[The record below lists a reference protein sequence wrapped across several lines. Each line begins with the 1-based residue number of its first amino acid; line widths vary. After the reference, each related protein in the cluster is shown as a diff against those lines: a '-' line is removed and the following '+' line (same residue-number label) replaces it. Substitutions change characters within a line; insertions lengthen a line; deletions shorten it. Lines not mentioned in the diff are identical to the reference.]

1 MLASVMPASAS
12 GFTVWDWAVVFAY
25 LGLTTWLGAAMAGKQ
40 ATVRDFFLAGRKL
53 PWFAVSGS
61 IIATEISALTF
72 VSVPW
77 EVARPGGNL
86 TYLQTGLLGSVLA
99 RVLVGY
105 FLVPRYFEREIY
117 SPYDFMANELGGSV
131 RSMVTALFT
140 VGTLL
145 AQGTRIYLTSQ
156 VLMVL
161 IPGELGWLS
170 THLGLDPLAWSIA
183 LISVVAIG
191 WTLLGGMSTVV
202 WTDVLLFLCFLI
214 GAVVLLGVVF
224 GNLAGGAAEYLRVGS
239 QAKDCGPV
247 LAPPGFDWGKF
258 TLFEFSPDPTKAF
271 TIWTALIAITWG
283 SLNAYGTDQLLVQ
296 RMFCC
301 RNVREARWAIISSAA
316 SQVVT
321 ITVLLVGVGLYVYY
335 QANPLSGTTA
345 ALLAEKGDRI
355 LPIFVAQVVPVGLKG
370 FIIAAVFA
378 AAISTVMG
386 VLTSLS
392 QTSLTAFFHHA
403 SPEQSYRLGR
413 RMIVAWGVALALLA
427 YLTDQVAS
435 QYPSILQ
442 LGLAMASFVG
452 GALLAGVALAFF
464 RLGIDGRGYLF
475 SAPLSALCVFALAS
489 HEPWAWW
496 TCVAGCLVLLATWIV
511 HISKPATAN
520 DADPTPALGKSI
532 LLLLGFVLVLTLNLF
547 AWVEGPVP
555 AGGVEPGK
563 LNLAWPWWTPV
574 GSVVAFLWGYGLARA
589 KRSPASI
596 PLP

>member
-1 MLASVMPASAS
+1 MLASTS

-25 LGLTTWLGAAMAGKQ
+25 LGLTTWLGAVMAGRQ

-145 AQGTRIYLTSQ
+145 AQGSRIYLTSQ

-161 IPGELGWLS
+161 IPGELDWLS
-170 THLGLDPLAWSIA
+170 THFGLDPLAWSIA

-202 WTDVLLFLCFLI
+202 WTDVLLFLCFLV

-224 GNLAGGAAEYLRVGS
+224 GNLAGGAAEYFRVGS

-258 TLFEFSPDPTKAF
+258 TLFEFSPNPTKAF
-271 TIWTALIAITWG
+271 TIWTALIAISWG

-321 ITVLLVGVGLYVYY
+321 ITVLLVGVGLFVFY
-335 QANPLSGTTA
+335 QANPLSGATA

-392 QTSLTAFFHHA
+392 QTSLTAFFQHA
-403 SPEQSYRLGR
+403 SPEQSYRFGR

-435 QYPSILQ
+435 HYPSILQ
-442 LGLAMASFVG
+442 MGLAMASFVG

-496 TCVAGCLVLLATWIV
+496 TCVAGGGALMVAWGAQVSAERSWSDAGLAPV
-511 HISKPATAN
+511 
-520 DADPTPALGKSI
+520 LGKT
-532 LLLLGFVLVLTLNLF
+532 LLLGLGILLALVLTKY
-547 AWVEGPVP
+547 AWFEGPTLEGRTTP
-555 AGGVEPGK
+555 AK
-563 LNLAWPWWTPV
+563 ISLAWPWWTPI
-574 GSVVAFLWGYGLARA
+574 GSLIAFAWGFGLARTKPTA
-589 KRSPASI
+589 
-596 PLP
+596 